1 MFLRV
6 YQSLCKLRLIP
17 SRLCL
22 NTAQLESIFLSIPQQ
37 ESKKKTKTQGVSQNQ
52 DDNLQPRVTNI
63 LEYRSTAEVNNML
76 HRKRADRKC
85 LGFIPLSC
93 LRTS

>member
-1 MFLRV
+1 M

-22 NTAQLESIFLSIPQQ
+22 NTAQLESIFLSIPRQ
-37 ESKKKTKTQGVSQNQ
+37 ESTVSQNQ

-63 LEYRSTAEVNNML
+63 LEYQSTVEVNNML
-76 HRKRADRKC
+76 QRKHADRKC
-85 LGFIPLSC
+85 LGFIPLLC
-93 LRTS
+93 LRAS